1 MRDNHKKE
9 EEEEEK
15 MCYSGDLAS
24 VIGHRDLVVRRR
36 WYALQANMAAVVAD
50 DHVHAESFAVG
61 DGRGGGG
68 GAAKRYCL
76 CSPTQHPGS
85 FRCRQ
90 HLGEYAWGTGRVVR
104 NRVE

>member
-1 MRDNHKKE
+1 
-9 EEEEEK
+9 

-50 DHVHAESFAVG
+50 NHVHAESFAVG

>member
-1 MRDNHKKE
+1 
-9 EEEEEK
+9 
-15 MCYSGDLAS
+15 MCYSGNLAS

-36 WYALQANMAAVVAD
+36 WHALLANMAAEMAVVAD
-50 DHVHAESFAVG
+50 NHVHAESFAVG
-61 DGRGGGG
+61 GGGG
-68 GAAKRYCL
+68 GSEGAAKRYCL

-104 NRVE
+104 NRVEY